1 MNNEQD
7 LEVKPLVTFAAPV
20 VTATPAFAHIVPFL
34 IWINL
39 AEVKLRPPPIFH
51 QRPDEPPPLERP
63 TSNPRFLESE
73 RRLIT

>member
-20 VTATPAFAHIVPFL
+20 VTATPAFAQIVPFL

-39 AEVKLRPPPIFH
+39 AEVKLRPPYF
-51 QRPDEPPPLERP
+51 
-63 TSNPRFLESE
+63 TSVLMNHHR
-73 RRLIT
+73 

>member
-7 LEVKPLVTFAAPV
+7 LEMKPLVTFAAPV

-39 AEVKLRPPPIFH
+39 AAVQLRTPISPASRCTATARAAAAKPAIFG
-51 QRPDEPPPLERP
+51 
-63 TSNPRFLESE
+63 TSAAVDHVV
-73 RRLIT
+73 